1 VIGEEQAIVKPASA
15 IAAGNSMVAD
25 WEIERGVAEGVG
37 VRSKESAEGAM
48 FAALARVVPQAVAV
62 ASAEEVVAVAV
73 AAAVVVVVVVAA
85 VVVDAGK
92 KRSSFVYCRIGGK
105 RRCVS

>member
-1 VIGEEQAIVKPASA
+1 VIGEEQAIAKPASA

-62 ASAEEVVAVAV
+62 VSAEEVVVVAV
-73 AAAVVVVVVVAA
+73 AAAVVVVVVAA

>member
-1 VIGEEQAIVKPASA
+1 
-15 IAAGNSMVAD
+15 
-25 WEIERGVAEGVG
+25 
-37 VRSKESAEGAM
+37 
-48 FAALARVVPQAVAV
+48 
-62 ASAEEVVAVAV
+62 
-73 AAAVVVVVVVAA
+73 VVVVAA